1 MIALG
6 WAKSF
11 CNTIGTKRT
20 KRTGLAMSV
29 DWGRPEVIG
38 CAQTDAIDPDSDIGQ
53 NLMPQ

>member
-20 KRTGLAMSV
+20 NRTGLAMSV